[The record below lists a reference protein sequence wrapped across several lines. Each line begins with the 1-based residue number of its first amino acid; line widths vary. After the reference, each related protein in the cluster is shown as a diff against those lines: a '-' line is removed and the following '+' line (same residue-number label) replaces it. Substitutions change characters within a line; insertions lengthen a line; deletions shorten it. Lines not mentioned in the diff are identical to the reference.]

1 MTGPD
6 EHVRPL
12 LGAYVLGQLAPDEAT
27 SVRAHL
33 DGCAACREEA
43 SALGSVADLLPLV
56 DLERLEA
63 PTEPPPPELLDE
75 VLSRIEEQQAS
86 ATHARRRASA
96 IRGGIAAVAA
106 VLVLVAALVLSSPA
120 EGGGEVVAMTASEA
134 GVQGEAVVH
143 DDPDATWVELTT
155 SGLSPGETYAVWL
168 EETGTEARAP
178 MGTFTAVDGDLFI
191 SLYSTLPRDRAGSIG
206 VSDADGSTVMEA
218 PLPVV

>member
-12 LGAYVLGQLAPDEAT
+12 LGAYVLGQLGPDEVT

-33 DGCAACREEA
+33 DGCMACREEA
-43 SALGSVADLLPLV
+43 AALGSVADLLPLV

-63 PTEPPPPELLDE
+63 PPEPPPPELLDE

-86 ATHARRRASA
+86 VTHARRRATA

-106 VLVLVAALVLSSPA
+106 VLALVAALVLSSPA
-120 EGGGEVVAMTASEA
+120 EGGGEVVAMTATEA

-143 DDPDATWVELTT
+143 EDPDATWVELTT

-168 EETGTEARAP
+168 EETGTETRAP
-178 MGTFTAVDGDLFI
+178 MGTFTAVDGDLYI